1 MRRRAV
7 RSRTPPHSSRSVKG
21 RVILLPSSGDN
32 EFWEF
37 SAINLPVSLHGE
49 IKICIMISG
58 KTEAEGCH
66 SGIFTRRYN
75 YFVVCV
81 SVFFFFPIQGAKID
95 GEHYFPLLPHSER
108 CPRAHS
114 ATTVFFSHQQAPKES
129 QSPNA
134 LLHSTLFSYQLWQH
148 YM

>member
-7 RSRTPPHSSRSVKG
+7 RSRTPPHSGRSVKG

-58 KTEAEGCH
+58 KTEAECCH
-66 SGIFTRRYN
+66 SGTLTRRYN
-75 YFVVCV
+75 YFVVSV
-81 SVFFFFPIQGAKID
+81 SVFFPI
-95 GEHYFPLLPHSER
+95 
-108 CPRAHS
+108 
-114 ATTVFFSHQQAPKES
+114 
-129 QSPNA
+129 
-134 LLHSTLFSYQLWQH
+134 LFSLLFLFLVVQK
-148 YM
+148 